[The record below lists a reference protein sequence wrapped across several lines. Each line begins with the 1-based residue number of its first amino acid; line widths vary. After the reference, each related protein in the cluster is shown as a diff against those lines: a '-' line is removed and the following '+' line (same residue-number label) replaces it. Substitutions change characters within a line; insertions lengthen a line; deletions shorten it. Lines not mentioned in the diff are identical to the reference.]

1 MKKIKFLTI
10 CFMLLM
16 LGLSSCDITGL
27 NDNPN
32 EPTDE
37 VDFNMDEP
45 LLASTIRGGM
55 MYDGNI
61 EQRYK
66 ALQIDLYSQA
76 LIDGGGWSTSNYKQN
91 DGWNQMIWE
100 AYQKQ
105 FTSLN
110 MFIANMEKKG
120 NQYPNSIAFARLW
133 RVYLGSQAVD
143 CFGPMPFPKSLD
155 DTKYKSVEEIYNEFF
170 SELDAA
176 TFTDDGGDIFAS
188 KANDPI
194 YSASVSK
201 WSKFA
206 NSLRLRLAMR
216 LSEVAPEICKT
227 QVKKALDAGVF
238 DSSADNAYL
247 PPIADGGWG
256 GDYNY
261 VMFQITWGGPLSM
274 SRSFEKLASGIGGID
289 FPGGL
294 KNTSTGTKAS
304 ADHPAQIDPRATIIF
319 QPAQTTGDF
328 RGIPYA
334 PEATLQNAGE
344 YVTKNYAELGYLLI
358 DGAKNVA
365 HPYDLFLYE
374 EVCFLK
380 AEAYLR
386 NFASGN
392 AKDAYEEGVR
402 SSFKHWNADGADAYL
417 ASTQKNVAG
426 TSAKWEDTD
435 GAGNTQLEKIITQ
448 KYIAATPDV
457 SKESWNDKR
466 RLNLPRLDVAIYR
479 DPVAYNGFDTDIKKP
494 ENFIKRM
501 KYPQNEQQ
509 LNKAEYDKGIQMLG
523 GEDKVST
530 RIWWDVNKNYC
541 TSAE

>member
-1 MKKIKFLTI
+1 MKKINFLTV
-10 CFMLLM
+10 CSMSLL
-16 LGLSSCDITGL
+16 LGLSSCDITNL
-27 NDNPN
+27 NVNQN
-32 EPTDE
+32 EPTDD
-37 VDFNMDEP
+37 VDYNMDEP

-55 MYDGNI
+55 MYEGNV

-91 DGWNQMIWE
+91 DGWNQLIWE
-100 AYQKQ
+100 GYQKQ
-105 FTSLN
+105 FTNLN
-110 MFIANMEKKG
+110 MFIANMEAKG
-120 NQYPNSIAFARLW
+120 GGYPNAVAFARLW

-143 CFGPMPFPKSLD
+143 CFGPMPFPKNLQ
-155 DTKYKSVEEIYNEFF
+155 DTQYKSVEDIYKECF
-170 SELDAA
+170 SELDEAEL
-176 TFTDDGGDIFAS
+176 TDDGGDIFAS

-194 YSASVSK
+194 YGASVNK
-201 WSKFA
+201 WRAFS

-216 LSEVAPEICKT
+216 LSEVAPDLCKE
-227 QVKKALDAGVF
+227 QVKKALDGGVF
-238 DSSADNAYL
+238 ESSSDDAYL

-274 SRSFEKLASGIGGID
+274 SRSFEKLTSGIGGID
-289 FPGGL
+289 FPNGL
-294 KNTSTGTKAS
+294 KNTSTGIAAS
-304 ADHPAQIDPRATIIF
+304 ANHPAKIDPRATKIF
-319 QPAQTTGDF
+319 QPAQANGDF

-334 PEATLQNAGE
+334 PEASIQNAGE

-358 DGAKNVA
+358 DGAKNNA

-380 AEAYLR
+380 AEAFLR
-386 NFASGN
+386 GFASGD
-392 AKDAYEEGVR
+392 AKSAYEAGVR
-402 SSFKHWNADGADAYL
+402 SSFKHWDAEGVDTYL
-417 ASTQKNVAG
+417 ESTEKNIAG
-426 TSAKWEDTD
+426 TSAKWEDVT

-479 DPVAYNGFDTDIKKP
+479 DPVAYNGYDMDIKKP
-494 ENFIKRM
+494 QNFIKRM

-509 LNKAEYDKGIQMLG
+509 LNESEYKKGLQMLG
-523 GEDKVST
+523 GEDKVNT
-530 RIWWDVNKNYC
+530 PLWWDVNANYC